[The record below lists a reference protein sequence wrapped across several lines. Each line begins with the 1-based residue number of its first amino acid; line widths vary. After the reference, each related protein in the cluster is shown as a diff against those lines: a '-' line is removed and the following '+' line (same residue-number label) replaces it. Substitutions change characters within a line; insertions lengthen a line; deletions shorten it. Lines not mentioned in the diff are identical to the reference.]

1 MLPSPCLARHSLRG
15 ALPPFR
21 TVRPSLM
28 DLRFT
33 GDPWVVGR
41 GDGGACLCLD
51 GYQLATLSALCFDL
65 PSLNRTLC
73 HLRRPL
79 ARPFEH
85 LRNRA

>member
-1 MLPSPCLARHSLRG
+1 MAQSTATAPRLLRRPRRG
-15 ALPPFR
+15 ALLPFR
-21 TVRPSLM
+21 TVRPSVL

-51 GYQLATLSALCFDL
+51 GYQLATLSAVCFDL

-73 HLRRPL
+73 HLRRPPC
-79 ARPFEH
+79 R
-85 LRNRA
+85 R